1 MSGPDSDER
10 MIGMSDTHDRH
21 GTHGTKGSAVDRMM
35 SILDLEQIEAD
46 RYRGQSPQDGWQRVY
61 GGQVIGQALVAASRT
76 VTDRQLHSLHG
87 YFLRPGD
94 PTIPIFYEVERVR
107 DGKSFCT
114 RRVVAFQHG
123 KEIFIMSASF
133 QIAEEGLEHQ
143 IDMDMDAVRGPETLP
158 GEAEMKAMMLS
169 RPNVPEPV
177 KRYWERDRPI
187 EFRPIDLTHYV
198 SREKLPPRQQIW
210 VRSTSPLSDG
220 PALHKCA
227 LAYMSDMTLL
237 DTSLFAHGL
246 NMFTGRLQMASLDH
260 AMWFHRPFEA
270 HDWMLY
276 VQDSPSS
283 SNARGFCRGSFYS
296 KSGNLIASVAQEG
309 LIRQIA

>member
-1 MSGPDSDER
+1 MIKPDSDMQR
-10 MIGMSDTHDRH
+10 
-21 GTHGTKGSAVDRMM
+21 TKKPETSGQGHSAIDRMM
-35 SILDLEQIEAD
+35 AILDLEQIEED
-46 RYRGQSPQDGWQRVY
+46 RYQGQSPRDGWQRVY

-76 VTDRQLHSLHG
+76 VSGRQLHSLHG

-114 RRVVAFQHG
+114 RRVVAFQNR

-133 QIAEEGLEHQ
+133 QIDEEGLEHQ
-143 IDMDMDAVRGPETLP
+143 IDMEMVPGPETLL
-158 GEAEMKAMMLS
+158 GEADMKSMMLS

-210 VRSTSPLSDG
+210 VRSSSPLPND
-220 PALHKCA
+220 PALQKCA

-260 AMWFHRPFEA
+260 AMWFHRSFEA
-270 HDWMLY
+270 HEWMLY

-283 SNARGFCRGSFYS
+283 SNARGFCRGTIYS
-296 KSGNLIASVAQEG
+296 RSGNLIASVAQEG

>member
-1 MSGPDSDER
+1 MSGSDPEER
-10 MIGMSDTHDRH
+10 MTGKPDTR
-21 GTHGTKGSAVDRMM
+21 GTNGSAVDRMM

-46 RYRGQSPQDGWQRVY
+46 RYRGQSPKDGWQRVY

-133 QIAEEGLEHQ
+133 QIVEEGLEHQ
-143 IDMDMDAVRGPETLP
+143 IDMDMDIVPGPETLP

-210 VRSTSPLSDG
+210 VRSSSPLPDDL
-220 PALHKCA
+220 ALQKCA

-246 NMFTGRLQMASLDH
+246 NMFTGGLQMASLDH

-296 KSGNLIASVAQEG
+296 QSGSLIASVAQEG
-309 LIRQIA
+309 LIRRIA

>member
-1 MSGPDSDER
+1 MSHSDSDKQTDAR
-10 MIGMSDTHDRH
+10 PDTSGHE
-21 GTHGTKGSAVDRMM
+21 KSAIDRMM
-35 SILDLEQIEAD
+35 SILDLEQIEVD

-76 VTDRQLHSLHG
+76 VADRQVHSMHA

-94 PTIPIFYEVERVR
+94 PTSPIFYEVERVR
-107 DGKSFCT
+107 DGTSFCT

-133 QIAEEGLEHQ
+133 QILEEGLDHQ
-143 IDMDMDAVRGPETLP
+143 IDMEAVAEPETLL
-158 GEAEMKAMMLS
+158 GEAEIKLMML
-169 RPNVPEPV
+169 RLPNVPEPV

-187 EFRPIDLTHYV
+187 EIRPIDLTHYV
-198 SREKLPPRQQIW
+198 SRENLPPRQQVW
-210 VRSTSPLSDG
+210 VRSSSPLPDD

-246 NMFTGRLQMASLDH
+246 NMFTNRLQMASLDH
-260 AMWFHRPFEA
+260 AMWFHRPFKA

-276 VQDSPSS
+276 VQDSPSA
-283 SNARGFCRGSFYS
+283 SNARGFCRGSFYNR
-296 KSGNLIASVAQEG
+296 SGKLIASVAQEG